1 MNFEMTRSQKHTLK
15 LNRKFLDKNV
25 KPGQGP
31 KTSTEVDGIKKLKKE
46 DEGVDTTAST
56 LNSKKQ
62 VKMDIAE
69 VKTCAECLK
78 LKENTNAMKVFKYV
92 LETSDSEGSSPIN
105 ELLNIPKLKSKVG
118 GG

>member
-1 MNFEMTRSQKHTLK
+1 MNFKMTRSQKQTLK
-15 LNRKFLDKNV
+15 LNRKFLDKNI
-25 KPGQGP
+25 KPGKGP
-31 KTSTEVDGIKKLKKE
+31 KACTEVDGIKKIKKE
-46 DEGVDTTAST
+46 DDSTTSKST
-56 LNSKKQ
+56 EKIKT
-62 VKMDIAE
+62 DIME

-78 LKENTNAMKVFKYV
+78 LKESTNAMRVIKYV